1 MTDKYE
7 SVVMYGSWLEIARS
21 KLEEPDVCRLMV
33 QLMEYGLSGQIPDN
47 SDNLVMDIIFDMAKP
62 NIDSNIRKK
71 VNGKKGGRKP
81 GGQAGN
87 QNAKK
92 GEEKNEEKRI
102 TYGLSNDN
110 VNGNANANAND
121 NVNANGNAN
130 ALPAVGGGCSLGDAT
145 TTALEG
151 ESIPDWMLDDYE
163 GD

>member
-1 MTDKYE
+1 MADKYE

-21 KLEEPDVCRLMV
+21 KLSEPDVCRLMV
-33 QLMEYGLSGQIPDN
+33 QLMEYGLSGKVPDN
-47 SDNLVMDIIFDMAKP
+47 SDNIVMDIIFDMAKP

-71 VNGKKGGRKP
+71 VNGRKGGRKP

-87 QNAKK
+87 RNAKK

-121 NVNANGNAN
+121 NVNANGNVN

-151 ESIPDWMLDDYE
+151 ESIPDWMLDNYE

>member
-1 MTDKYE
+1 MADKYE

-33 QLMEYGLSGQIPDN
+33 QLMEYGLSGKVPDN

-71 VNGKKGGRKP
+71 VNGRKGGRKP

-87 QNAKK
+87 RNAK
-92 GEEKNEEKRI
+92 KNEEKRI
-102 TYGLSNDN
+102 TSGLSNDN

-130 ALPAVGGGCSLGDAT
+130 ALPAVGGGCSGKDAT

-151 ESIPDWMLDDYE
+151 NSSDEWWKDEYTGE
-163 GD
+163 

>member
-1 MTDKYE
+1 MADKYE
-7 SVVMYGSWLEIARS
+7 SVVMYGSWLEIARA
-21 KLEEPDVCRLMV
+21 KLPEPDVCRLMV
-33 QLMEYGLSGQIPDN
+33 QLMEYGLSGKVPDN
-47 SDNLVMDIIFDMAKP
+47 SDNIVMDIIFDMAKP

-71 VNGKKGGRKP
+71 VNGRKGGRKP

-87 QNAKK
+87 QNAK
-92 GEEKNEEKRI
+92 KNEEKRI

-130 ALPAVGGGCSLGDAT
+130 ALPAVGGGCSGKDAT

-151 ESIPDWMLDDYE
+151 NSSDEWWKDEYTGE
-163 GD
+163 

>member
-1 MTDKYE
+1 MADKYE

-33 QLMEYGLSGQIPDN
+33 QLMEYGLSGKVPDN
-47 SDNLVMDIIFDMAKP
+47 SDNIVMDIIFDMAKP

-71 VNGKKGGRKP
+71 VNGRRGGRKP

-87 QNAKK
+87 QNAK
-92 GEEKNEEKRI
+92 KNEEKRI

-130 ALPAVGGGCSLGDAT
+130 ALPAVGGGCSGKDAT

-151 ESIPDWMLDDYE
+151 NSSDEWWKDEYTGE
-163 GD
+163 